1 MKLNLKYNDIKPT
14 FFATGFSRDFFLFL
28 DSDLDFSPRERSFS
42 FFFSLVFFSEPEAT
56 ALEVLG
62 PCLEVLGVLGPS
74 LEVLGPPAKAAA
86 MISRSRL
93 LRSEY
98 DVDFEGTPGVAFPL
112 S

>member
-14 FFATGFSRDFFLFL
+14 FF
-28 DSDLDFSPRERSFS
+28 
-42 FFFSLVFFSEPEAT
+42 
-56 ALEVLG
+56 G

-74 LEVLGPPAKAAA
+74 LEVLGPSAKAAA

>member
-42 FFFSLVFFSEPEAT
+42 FCFSLVFFSEPEAT
-56 ALEVLG
+56 A
-62 PCLEVLGVLGPS
+62 LEVLGVLGPS